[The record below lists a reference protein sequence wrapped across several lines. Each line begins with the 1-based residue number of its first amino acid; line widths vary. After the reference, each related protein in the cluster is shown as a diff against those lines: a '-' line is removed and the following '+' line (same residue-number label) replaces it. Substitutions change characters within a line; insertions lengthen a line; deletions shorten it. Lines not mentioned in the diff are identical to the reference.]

1 MNELVFRNSNGVP
14 MTTSLLVA
22 ETFGKRHEHVVRDIE
37 ETIGKIQLVDCQ
49 HTPNLGNRNTMFLE
63 QINEVAIPNGG
74 TRKVKHYIMNRDG
87 FTLLAMGYT
96 GKKAM
101 EFKLKYI
108 DAFNYMER
116 QLSQDSLVDWQ
127 YLKDIAQTQS
137 QMMTLC
143 NTLMQRLERLESA
156 QQPQAKP
163 KKSSATKVVEP
174 VVVST
179 PTEEYPW
186 ESVIKTYRNLRLR
199 HPKHISAIQAA
210 RLLTLRGVCIRHTT
224 LFRFLRENGLI
235 SAANATYHRPSAECV
250 KRGWMVCIYGRSSA
264 DYPGRRYHT
273 PYLSPE
279 FVNILE
285 RRLSAHSVKALDL
298 WKGGVE

>member
-1 MNELVFRNSNGVP
+1 MTELVFRNANGVP
-14 MTTSLLVA
+14 MTTSQLVA
-22 ETFGKRHEHVVRDIE
+22 ETFKKPHFQVLRDIDNLE
-37 ETIGKIQLVDCQ
+37 CSDCFRESNFVFSFKI
-49 HTPNLGNRNTMFLE
+49 RE
-63 QINEVAIPNGG
+63 IANGG
-74 TRKVKHYIMNRDG
+74 HKEERYCNLTKDG
-87 FTLLAMGYT
+87 FTFLAMGYT
-96 GKKAM
+96 GKKAA
-101 EFKLKYI
+101 EFKEKYI
-108 DAFNYMER
+108 AAFNAMER
-116 QLSQDSLVDWQ
+116 TIQQGATLSQQ
-127 YLKDIAQTQS
+127 FMETQMQMMG

-143 NTLMQRLERLESA
+143 NSLMQRLERLESA

-163 KKSSATKVVEP
+163 KKSSATKVVDP

-179 PTEEYPW
+179 HTEEYPW

-199 HPKHISAIQAA
+199 HPKHISVIQAA

-250 KRGWMVCIYGRSSA
+250 KKGWMVCIYGRSSA

-279 FVNILE
+279 FVDILE
-285 RRLSAHSVKALDL
+285 RRLAAHSVKALDL
-298 WKGGVE
+298 WKGGAE

>member
-1 MNELVFRNSNGVP
+1 MNELVFRNSEGTPV
-14 MTTSLLVA
+14 TTSFLVA
-22 ETFGKRHEHVVRDIE
+22 EAFGKAHKNVLRDIE
-37 ETIGKIQLVDCQ
+37 NLECSDHLRALNFEPSLKIREIANGGHKEERFYYIGK
-49 HTPNLGNRNTMFLE
+49 
-63 QINEVAIPNGG
+63 
-74 TRKVKHYIMNRDG
+74 DG
-87 FTLLAMGYT
+87 FTFLAMGYT
-96 GKKAM
+96 GKKAA
-101 EFKLKYI
+101 EFKEKYI
-108 DAFNYMER
+108 AAFNAMER
-116 QLSQDSLVDWQ
+116 TIQQGTAL
-127 YLKDIAQTQS
+127 TQQFMETQMQMME

-143 NTLMQRLERLESA
+143 NSLMQRLERLESA

-179 PTEEYPW
+179 HTEEYPW

-199 HPKHISAIQAA
+199 HPKHISVILSA
-210 RLLTLRGVCIRHTT
+210 RWLTLRGVCIRHTT

-250 KRGWMVCIYGRSSA
+250 KKGWMVCIYGRSSA

-279 FVNILE
+279 FVDILE

-298 WKGGVE
+298 WKEVAE